1 MTVQQEAIR
10 MINSMPDD
18 AVGILVDFLK
28 RMTVNDTR
36 FDNHQSA
43 IDIRIKPSRRKL
55 GIADGKYDIPD
66 SIDVCNDEIA
76 RMFGVSE

>member
-18 AVGILVDFLK
+18 TVGILVEFLK
-28 RMTVNDTR
+28 RMT
-36 FDNHQSA
+36 DNEHHSKEHRVA
-43 IDIRIKPSRRKL
+43 GDMRIQPSRRKL
-55 GIADGKYDIPD
+55 GIADGMYIIPD
-66 SIDVCNDEIA
+66 SIDTCNDEIA

>member
-18 AVGILVDFLK
+18 TVGVLVEFLK
-28 RMTVNDTR
+28 RMMANESHSDDRRVAGDM
-36 FDNHQSA
+36 
-43 IDIRIKPSRRKL
+43 RIQPSRRKL
-55 GIADGKYDIPD
+55 GIADGIYNIPD
-66 SIDVCNDEIA
+66 SIDTCNDEIA